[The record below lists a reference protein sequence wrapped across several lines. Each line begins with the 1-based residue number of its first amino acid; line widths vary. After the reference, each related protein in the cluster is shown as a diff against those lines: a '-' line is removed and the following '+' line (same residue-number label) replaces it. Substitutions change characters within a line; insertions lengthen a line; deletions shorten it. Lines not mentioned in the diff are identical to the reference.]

1 MDDSR
6 GFEDRSS
13 ETRETRETRPET
25 DRFTRSKAEEQNLKL
40 LALELNARLTKA

>member
-13 ETRETRETRPET
+13 ETRETRPEA
-25 DRFTRSKAEEQNLKL
+25 DRFTRSKAEEQNLRL